1 MTLGLL
7 AVILFAGGLVFLAA
21 ELLLPTHGLLGVIG
35 AAGIIAA
42 LVVCFV
48 INLWLGMGVFL
59 GTVVAMPFVGSYA
72 VRLWP
77 RTPLGRRLVLQP
89 IAPTAPEPTVAIGQE
104 GVTASELRP
113 GGVCD
118 FGRERLE
125 VFSEQGMIP
134 AGAAVRVVAIQDNR
148 PIVRAVL

>member
-7 AVILFAGGLVFLAA
+7 ALILFASGLVFLAA
-21 ELLLPTHGLLGVIG
+21 ELLLPTHGLLGLIG
-35 AAGIIAA
+35 AGGIIAA

-48 INLWLGMGVFL
+48 IDLWLGLGVFL
-59 GTVVAMPFVGSYA
+59 ATLVATPFAGSYA

-89 IAPTAPEPTVAIGQE
+89 IPPSSPAPTVAIGQS
-104 GVTASELRP
+104 GVTTSELRP

-118 FGRERLE
+118 FGPQRLE